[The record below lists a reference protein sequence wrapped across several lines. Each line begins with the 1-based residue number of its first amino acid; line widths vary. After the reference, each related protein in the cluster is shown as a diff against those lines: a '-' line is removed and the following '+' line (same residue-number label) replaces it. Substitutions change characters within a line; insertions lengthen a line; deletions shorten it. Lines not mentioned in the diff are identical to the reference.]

1 MIRNYF
7 KIAWR
12 NLRKNKVYSFI
23 NIFGLAIGMAVTITI
38 GLWVNDELSYNDY
51 FKNKASIA
59 QMFQTQTFN
68 GNKGTGTAIPRPL
81 EMELRENYND
91 YFKHI
96 IMSSW
101 NFSNYLEYK
110 DTNLSKEGSSM
121 QEGAVDMLGL
131 NIIKGVKDGLKEPNS
146 IMLSASMAKALF
158 GQEEPVGKTIKL
170 NSQYDMN
177 VTAVYE
183 DVPSNNSFSDLYYI
197 TPWKHYITTQQWI
210 ANSETQWGNNS
221 FQLFL
226 QLANNVTLEQANE
239 AIKLAKYKA
248 AGDEIKQFDPTLQLV
263 PMG

>member
-101 NFSNYLEYK
+101 NFSNYL
-110 DTNLSKEGSSM
+110 
-121 QEGAVDMLGL
+121 
-131 NIIKGVKDGLKEPNS
+131 
-146 IMLSASMAKALF
+146 
-158 GQEEPVGKTIKL
+158 
-170 NSQYDMN
+170 
-177 VTAVYE
+177 
-183 DVPSNNSFSDLYYI
+183 
-197 TPWKHYITTQQWI
+197 
-210 ANSETQWGNNS
+210 
-221 FQLFL
+221 
-226 QLANNVTLEQANE
+226 
-239 AIKLAKYKA
+239 
-248 AGDEIKQFDPTLQLV
+248 
-263 PMG
+263 